1 MSSERDDSRT
11 AAVRLAS
18 LLDLA
23 HDEIG
28 RLVPVGNR
36 QGSALALGRDHI
48 VECMACLYEYIKLRE
63 GAAIA
68 EPCGQ
73 TVQQV
78 KDYYGQSQEE
88 ESKIGE
94 ERVGELWDNVNST
107 PFSTRLNAEAAY
119 KDVNR
124 LGLGRT
130 YRIFWSTVDRGW
142 YVQVRRDSKD

>member
-1 MSSERDDSRT
+1 MTSERDDSRT
-11 AAVRLAS
+11 AAVRLGS

-23 HDEIG
+23 HDELG
-28 RLVPVGNR
+28 RLVPNSKQ
-36 QGSALALGRDHI
+36 QGQALALAREHV
-48 VECMACLYEYIKLRE
+48 VEAMACLYEYIKLRE
-63 GAAIA
+63 GTAIR

-73 TVQQV
+73 TVAAV
-78 KDYYGQSQEE
+78 KEYHERVIAEQDDGA
-88 ESKIGE
+88 GE
-94 ERVGELWDNVNST
+94 QVGELWDNVNST